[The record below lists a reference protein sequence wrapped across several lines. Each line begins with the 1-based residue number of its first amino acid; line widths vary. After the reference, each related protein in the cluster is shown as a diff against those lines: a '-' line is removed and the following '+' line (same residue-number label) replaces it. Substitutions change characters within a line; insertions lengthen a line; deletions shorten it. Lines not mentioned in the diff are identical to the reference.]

1 MNYPFKLP
9 DGPIHSFQA
18 LPARLPECVQAQLK
32 ALSARC
38 AGLTGEELLQAQ
50 TRLNE
55 YADKVRDVLGV
66 EFVRREFLP
75 VLRA

>member
-1 MNYPFKLP
+1 M
-9 DGPIHSFQA
+9 
-18 LPARLPECVQAQLK
+18 R
-32 ALSARC
+32 
-38 AGLTGEELLQAQ
+38 AGETQGAVGEVRRAGGEELLQAQ